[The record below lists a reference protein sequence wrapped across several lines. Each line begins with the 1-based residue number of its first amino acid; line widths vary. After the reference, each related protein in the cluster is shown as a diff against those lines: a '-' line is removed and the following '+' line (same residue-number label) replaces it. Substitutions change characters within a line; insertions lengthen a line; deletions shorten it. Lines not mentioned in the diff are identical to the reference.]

1 MLLQVTLIG
10 RNTSKLRVNRN
21 GAQMWVNMN
30 KSNISKVTYLARSV
44 KMPLKCQFELPAAG
58 DGGKNSITAFPFL
71 KYLPIRLQHSG
82 IEYAEA
88 RQFFHNED
96 GALLVKSVKINSSSR
111 WRKNVSACS
120 MCSRLLYMYLQ
131 YVRIDQISSLFLAR
145 RDACASH
152 LDKNK
157 KSKRHRNLNSAPSE

>member
-10 RNTSKLRVNRN
+10 RNMSKLRVNRN

-71 KYLPIRLQHSG
+71 QYLPIRLQHSG
-82 IEYAEA
+82 IEYAEVC
-88 RQFFHNED
+88 QFLTNPVQIHPYNED

-111 WRKNVSACS
+111 WRKNVSAS
-120 MCSRLLYMYLQ
+120 SRIEELFP
-131 YVRIDQISSLFLAR
+131 DFSIS
-145 RDACASH
+145 
-152 LDKNK
+152 
-157 KSKRHRNLNSAPSE
+157 P